1 MNKVIS
7 LMLILS
13 ICSFAQMKL
22 SSETENFID
31 QKNSTVLAKK
41 SGNSMPSIY
50 KVEQENKIFTIKKF
64 EVRDLG
70 DYAEYTPTSN
80 VSIGNAASIT
90 RDEES
95 IRALAVKTVNSLLPK
110 EISQNIAITNVAFD
124 VQMIVGAP
132 MTEKVCGVSILFHR
146 VLDGIAVRNG
156 AFVAIDLDSLANVSE
171 IRIKWPTYR
180 KLLTSGKKK
189 VGFLERHKQK
199 RTKELDAFNK
209 KYVDNGRVV
218 KGEFDK
224 AYLTFNTAT
233 LSNGTQILIP
243 NVTYVGEI
251 NVDGDVGYA
260 QMDIAE
266 DESDI
271 PSGTTIVFNR

>member
-7 LMLILS
+7 LMLISS

-22 SSETENFID
+22 SSEAENFID
-31 QKNSTVLAKK
+31 QQNSAVLAKN
-41 SGNSMPSIY
+41 SGKSMPNIY

-80 VSIGNAASIT
+80 VSVGNAASIT
-90 RDEES
+90 RDEAAV
-95 IRALAVKTVNSLLPK
+95 RALAVKTVNSLLPK
-110 EISQNIAITNVAFD
+110 EISKNIAITNVAFD
-124 VQMIVGAP
+124 VQMIAGAP
-132 MTEKVCGVSILFHR
+132 MTEKVSGVSILFHR
-146 VLDGIAVRNG
+146 VLDGVAVRNG

-180 KLLTSGKKK
+180 RMLTSGKKK
-189 VGFLERHKQK
+189 DGFLERHKQK
-199 RTKELDAFNK
+199 RAKELAAFNRSF
-209 KYVDNGRVV
+209 YGDGRIV
-218 KGEFDK
+218 KGEFNK
-224 AYLTFNTAT
+224 AFLTLNTVE
-233 LSNGTQILIP
+233 LDNETQILIP
-243 NVTYVGEI
+243 NITYIGEI
-251 NVDGDVGYA
+251 YDDGEVIYA

-271 PSGTTIVFNR
+271 PSGTAIVFNK